1 MLDTTN
7 TSLLQS
13 LYMVEMEKAK
23 LDIEING
30 DYTREGLSHLSKAV
44 ELQLR
49 LSALTK
55 GAVSAGH
62 KRAADDLIRLI
73 VGNMQRLGLMESPEP
88 QAKEMAPVPTVAAAE
103 VPSAKQHAAPAA
115 KSEPSASSNGELQGF
130 DPTDFIVKPGAVQI
144 EDAENA
150 APDVVAALRTAVYD
164 DFETLFPNFKNY
176 NPGAQVRH
184 RMLYGPPGSGKTFL
198 CKGLATY
205 IDHIYPNNE
214 DTPKNSAF
222 FLLSCSETMSKYV
235 GTAEHRIRAIFK
247 AAEEYAFSVICIDEV
262 DAMCPARSDDS
273 KRVNYTTTFLE
284 LIDGV
289 AGKTNSM
296 VIMATNH
303 PEKVDSAVHSR
314 IGHLDFID
322 YPAAP
327 ALEDFLR
334 RREDILPGLG
344 DDEALREEMITML
357 AKKAEDRHF
366 SFRNMNVLCSNLFS
380 ALRSKLLR
388 LYPTGSS
395 EITDFA
401 ALTREEIFKAIDGVA
416 SNFNQA
422 EYDALREY
430 HKSHGG

>member
-13 LYMVEMEKAK
+13 QYLYELECAK
-23 LDIEING
+23 LDIETNG
-30 DYTREGLSHLSKAV
+30 DYTRDGLAHLTKAV
-44 ELQLR
+44 ELQLQLSR
-49 LSALTK
+49 LTSGSIA
-55 GAVSAGH
+55 AGH

-73 VGNMQRLGLMESPEP
+73 VANMQRLGLLEKPEDQQKEPPVVP
-88 QAKEMAPVPTVAAAE
+88 QSSKEPATPKEP
-103 VPSAKQHAAPAA
+103 KKAPAA
-115 KSEPSASSNGELQGF
+115 KPGDAANDNGELQGF
-130 DPTDFIVKPGAVQI
+130 DPQDFIVKPGAVRI
-144 EDAENA
+144 EEAENA
-150 APDVVAALRTAVYD
+150 APDVVAPLRTAVYD
-164 DFETLFPNFKNY
+164 DFDTLFPNFKNY
-176 NPGAQVRH
+176 NPGYQGRH

-205 IDHIYPNNE
+205 IDHIYPNTE
-214 DTPKNSAF
+214 EKPKNSAF
-222 FLLSCSETMSKYV
+222 FLLSCSETMSKFV

-247 AAEEYAFSVICIDEV
+247 AAAEYEFSVICLDEV

-273 KRVNYTTTFLE
+273 KKVNYTTTFLE

-334 RREDILPGLG
+334 RRADVIDGLG
-344 DDEALREEMITML
+344 ETEEAREEVIRML
-357 AKKAEDRHF
+357 AKQAEARHF

-380 ALRSKLLR
+380 ALRSRLIE
-388 LYPTGSS
+388 LYPTGS
-395 EITDFA
+395 EAITSFVPLPRQDIE
-401 ALTREEIFKAIDGVA
+401 RAIEKVA
-416 SNFNQA
+416 SNFNEA
-422 EYDALREY
+422 EYNALREY